1 MIRRPPRSTLFPYT
15 TLFRSSYGEGA
26 LAIYQELAGRYAG
39 TGAAARAQVH
49 VQQLRE
55 WFAEKAYKNGMFY
68 FRRRAFDS
76 AVIYYKDVVANYQ
89 GTTRVPDALMRLVEA
104 YRAIGYTDELKETC
118 GTLRKYYPWTERLN
132 ESCPAPSHSSAAPPS

>member
-1 MIRRPPRSTLFPYT
+1 
-15 TLFRSSYGEGA
+15 
-26 LAIYQELAGRYAG
+26 
-39 TGAAARAQVH
+39 VH

-104 YRAIGYTDELKETC
+104 YRAIGYADELKETC
-118 GTLRKYYPWTERLN
+118 GTLHKYYPRTARLN
-132 ESCPAPSHSSAAPPS
+132 ESCPVPADSSAAPPS